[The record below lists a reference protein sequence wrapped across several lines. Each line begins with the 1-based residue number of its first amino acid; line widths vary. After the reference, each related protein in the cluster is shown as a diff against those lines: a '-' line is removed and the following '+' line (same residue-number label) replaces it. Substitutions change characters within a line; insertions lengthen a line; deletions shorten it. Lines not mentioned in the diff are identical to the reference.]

1 MKRLRQGACGR
12 AAAMIL
18 AAAGAAEAANA
29 APSAFQTSAP
39 GTASFDWF
47 DYEGSDPA
55 DAAFKPAS
63 GQYANP
69 ILKGFYPD
77 PSVTRVGEDYYLVNS
92 TFSYFPGL
100 PVFHSKDLVHW
111 TQIANA
117 IDRPGQLNF
126 DGLGLSR
133 GVFAPAITEHNGTF
147 YILNTCVDCGGN
159 FLITAKDPKG
169 PWSDPVWLPQVGG
182 IDASLFFDTDGKG
195 WIVNND
201 APDRPPLYD
210 GHRAIWIQ
218 EFDAKSQKTVG
229 PRSVLLDGGV
239 DPLTKPIWI
248 EGPHITLVDGSYY
261 LTAAEGGTA
270 EGHSQVVLRADKVAG
285 PYVPYDH
292 NPILTQRGLPKDRA
306 LPITSAGHA
315 DLVQTQNG
323 DWWATFLAVR
333 PYGDDLY
340 NTGRET
346 FLLPVTWKDGWPMIL
361 PKGET
366 IPYVHA
372 RPALPNPPASTLP
385 TSGAFKVHE
394 AFDGKD
400 LPLNWMTLR
409 NPRERWWSLKDGQ
422 LVLTARDQKLGAGVQ
437 PSFWGRRQQHI
448 NASASTALRYV
459 PTRPGDKAGLVAL
472 QNDDFYYFLGLALQD
487 GKPVVRLERRA
498 GPKDPVDG
506 VVLASA
512 PVTLKAD
519 GPVYLK
525 IEAHGGAYDF
535 SYSQRPGHWTVL
547 KTGVDGTILSTKV
560 AGGFVGAVMGVYA
573 YGN

>member
-1 MKRLRQGACGR
+1 LRHAL
-12 AAAMIL
+12 ALALSL
-18 AAAGAAEAANA
+18 AALAGGASA
-29 APSAFQTSAP
+29 APAPRP
-39 GTASFDWF
+39 GTASFAWF
-47 DYEGSDPA
+47 AYEGADPS
-55 DAAFKPAS
+55 DAAFKPKP
-63 GQYANP
+63 GEYANP

-92 TFSYFPGL
+92 TFAYFPGL

-133 GVFAPAITEHNGTF
+133 GVFAPAITEHQGTF

-182 IDASLFFDTDGKG
+182 IDSSLFFDTDGRG

-201 APDRPPLYD
+201 GPDRPPLYD

-218 EFDAKSQKTVG
+218 EFDPKSQKTIG
-229 PRSVLLDGGV
+229 ARSVLLDGGV
-239 DPLTKPIWI
+239 DPATKPIWI
-248 EGPHITLVDGSYY
+248 EGPHITLVDGRYY

-270 EGHSQVVLRADKVAG
+270 EGHSQVVLRADKVTG
-285 PYVPYDH
+285 PYVAYQH
-292 NPILTQRGLPKDRA
+292 NPILTQRGLPRDRA

-346 FLLPVTWKDGWPMIL
+346 FLLPVTWKDGWPVIL
-361 PKGET
+361 ETGRT
-366 IPYVHA
+366 IPYVGA
-372 RPALPNPPASTLP
+372 RPNLPAQAAPAVP
-385 TSGAFKVHE
+385 TSGAFKLRE
-394 AFDGKD
+394 EFDGKD

-409 NPRERWWSLKDGQ
+409 NPRARWWNLKGGE
-422 LVLTARDQKLGAGVQ
+422 LVLTARDQKLGGGVQ
-437 PSFWGRRQQHI
+437 PSFWGRRQQHL
-448 NASASTALRYV
+448 NASASTAIRYV
-459 PTRPGDKAGLVAL
+459 PTKPGDKAGLVVL
-472 QNDDFYYFLGLALQD
+472 QNDDFYYFLGLTLEG
-487 GKPVVRLERRA
+487 GKTVVRLERRA

-512 PVTLKAD
+512 PITLKPGA
-519 GPVYLK
+519 PVYLK
-525 IEAHGGAYDF
+525 IDARGGVYDF
-535 SYSQRPGHWTVL
+535 SYGQTPGRWTTL
-547 KTGVDGTILSTKV
+547 KAGADGSILSTKL

-573 YGN
+573 YGAKP